1 MDISKLLRKWYEK
14 ERRDLPW
21 RGISDPYKI
30 WVSEIILQQ
39 TRINQ
44 GMEYYH
50 SFLEKFP
57 DVFSL
62 ARAEISEVLN
72 IWQGLGYYS
81 RARNMHH
88 AARTIVNNYNG
99 IFPENY
105 ESILQLKGVGQ
116 YTAGAIA
123 SIAFNESVPAI
134 DGNVKRVISRVY
146 EIYDNPD
153 KPSGHRRIHEK
164 VLEILRDE
172 RPGEINQALMDLGSM
187 VCKPK
192 SPLCNECP
200 LSYICQANI
209 KGIAGKLPV
218 KNRKLKTKNRFF
230 YYCIIS
236 CGENLVINLRRG
248 KDIWQLMYDFPLIE
262 NNEKIEDDIL
272 YKTISRKFFDNE
284 EVIIT
289 KVSPE
294 IIHVLS
300 HQRIFTRFIH
310 LGSKTL
316 AKPALSD
323 YMIINK
329 NRINDYPMP
338 RLIHRYLEHHGL

>member
-21 RGISDPYKI
+21 REISDPYKI

-50 SFLEKFP
+50 SFIEKFP

-62 ARAEISEVLN
+62 AGADISEVLN

-153 KPSGHRRIHEK
+153 KPSGHRIIYEK
-164 VLEILRDE
+164 VLNILRDDK
-172 RPGEINQALMDLGSM
+172 PGEINQALMDLGSM

-192 SPLCNECP
+192 SPLCNQCP
-200 LSYICQANI
+200 LSDICLANL
-209 KGIAGKLPV
+209 KGIAEKLPV

-236 CGENLVINLRRG
+236 CGENLVINHRRE

-262 NNEKIEDDIL
+262 TNEKLEEDIL
-272 YKTISRKFFDNE
+272 YKSISKKFFNKE

-289 KVSPE
+289 KISPE

-300 HQRIFTRFIH
+300 HQRIHTRFIH
-310 LGSKTL
+310 LVSKSL
-316 AKPALSD
+316 KNAAFSE
-323 YMIINK
+323 YFIINK
-329 NRINDYPMP
+329 YKISDYPVP
-338 RLIHRYLEHHGL
+338 RLIHRYLEHHRL